1 MINEEKMKHL
11 EFIQAIISRM
21 AQNSF
26 MYKGWAITVLVGI
39 FAVSKD
45 LPGYIL
51 LLTTIFSLLAFWML
65 DGFYLWQERLFRK
78 LYVGVVNETVPL
90 FSMDTRPYG
99 SGGKMIGGV
108 DVESWKSSLLSWSTT
123 WLYIP
128 MLVLATIVG
137 VCKCYAVW
145 E

>member
-11 EFIQAIISRM
+11 EFIQAIISCM

>member
-1 MINEEKMKHL
+1 MANEEKMKHL
-11 EFIQAIISRM
+11 EFVQAVITRM

-26 MYKGWAITVLVGI
+26 MYKGWAITLLVGI

-45 LPGYIL
+45 LPASVFL
-51 LLTTIFSLLAFWML
+51 LATLPSLLAFWML

-78 LYVGVVNETVPL
+78 LYVGVVNDTVPL
-90 FSMDTRPYG
+90 FSMDTRPYA
-99 SGGKMIGGV
+99 SGGKTIGGV
-108 DVESWKSSLLSWSTT
+108 DVEAWKSSLFSWSTT

-137 VCKCYAVW
+137 VFKCCGFW